1 MDRYYNCSGLCS
13 ELEVDY
19 DKKEVRAKAKDCWG
33 EHILNRDFGVIT
45 HYEFEYVKTEW
56 AESDHEDSD
65 SRDHLIQLRETM
77 CVSGSCEELGDFEPE
92 EERLAIMR
100 HDEVGLKLWYF
111 YYQNSEVKKSS
122 LYFSNKDA
130 FEARRKLKP
139 LIKYLGSHGLE
150 DRNMF
155 VGSEHLRI
163 GDIVS
168 LGIPSSEFNDAV
180 LAWQK
185 KENIK
190 HPYICLPKFGE
201 CTLEIGSQDNVGYVG
216 LVTTRKMNE
225 EEMLP
230 LFEYMKES
238 MPSDVYYDDGGY
250 GVPAEPHRINH
261 FWPLPQG
268 EVYMRWHGLDFS
280 FDNGMD
286 YVKVELWEQSRLNEC
301 RDEAYWRSEVD

>member
-19 DKKEVRAKAKDCWG
+19 DNREIRAKTRDQWG
-33 EHILNRDFGVIT
+33 EHILSRDFGVIT
-45 HYEFEYVKTEW
+45 HYEFEYE
-56 AESDHEDSD
+56 H
-65 SRDHLIQLRETM
+65 RETM
-77 CVSGSCEELGDFEPE
+77 RVNGPCEELGDFEPE

-111 YYQNSEVKKSS
+111 YYQNSEVKNSS
-122 LYFSNKDA
+122 LYFSQKDA

-139 LIKYLGSHGLE
+139 LIKYLGSQGLE
-150 DRNMF
+150 DKNMF

-168 LGIPSSEFNDAV
+168 LGIPSSEFREAV
-180 LAWQK
+180 SSWRHR
-185 KENIK
+185 ENVTSPNIF
-190 HPYICLPKFGE
+190 LPKFGE
-201 CTLEIGSQDNVGYVG
+201 CTLDIGSQDNVGYAG

-225 EEMLP
+225 EEVLL
-230 LFEYMKES
+230 LFEYMKEN
-238 MPSDVYYDDGGY
+238 MPIGVHYDDGGY

-280 FDNGMD
+280 FDDGLD
-286 YVKVELWEQSRLNEC
+286 YVRIELWDYTHLKEC

>member
-1 MDRYYNCSGLCS
+1 MDRYYNVSAICS

-19 DKKEVRAKAKDCWG
+19 DKKEVWAKYRDCWG
-33 EHILNRDFGVIT
+33 EHILSRDFGVIT
-45 HYEFEYVKTEW
+45 HYEFEYE
-56 AESDHEDSD
+56 H
-65 SRDHLIQLRETM
+65 RETM
-77 CVSGSCEELGDFEPE
+77 RVNGICEELGDFSPE
-92 EERLAIMR
+92 EERLATLL

-150 DRNMF
+150 GKNMF

-168 LGIPSSEFNDAV
+168 LGIPSSEFREAV
-180 LAWQK
+180 SSWRHR
-185 KENIK
+185 ENVTSPNIF
-190 HPYICLPKFGE
+190 LPKFGE
-201 CTLEIGSQDNVGYVG
+201 CTLDIGSQDNVGYAG

-230 LFEYMKES
+230 LFEYMEAS
-238 MPSDVYYDDGGY
+238 MPIGARYDDGGY
-250 GVPAEPHRINH
+250 GVPASPHEINH

-268 EVYMRWHGLDFS
+268 EVYMRWHGLDFR

-286 YVKVELWEQSRLNEC
+286 YVRIELWDQSRLNEC